1 MQYSIRH
8 ITHFTYGAPI
18 SQSIMEVRTCP
29 RTDAQQQCYAFE
41 LNLTPH
47 AQLFSY
53 QDFMGNIVHHFDIP
67 SKHDELSLESR
78 ALVEVRS
85 PPPIPDSL
93 PESAWAAVDEA
104 LLHGDCL
111 EMTLPSAYARPTE
124 LLEKLRDEFDLVR
137 RDDPLTLLREL
148 NAAIY
153 RSFEYD
159 PRSTHVRSPI
169 DDALRNRSG
178 VCQDFAHVFVALV
191 RGLGIPC
198 RYVSGYLFHRA
209 GDPTMAADRSAE
221 DGSHAWA
228 EVFLPELGWIG
239 FDPTN
244 NILAEERHVR
254 VALGRDYA
262 DVPPTRGTYK
272 GTARKS
278 TLRVGVHVAEA
289 RFPAREELTPE
300 MAQVTQETDV
310 EGEPEEQEQEQQQQ

>member
-1 MQYSIRH
+1 MQYSIVH
-8 ITHFTYGAPI
+8 ITHFSYEAPI

-29 RTDAQQQCYAFE
+29 RTDALQQCYAFE
-41 LNLTPH
+41 LKLTPH

-67 SKHDELSLESR
+67 SKHDELVLESR
-78 ALVEVRS
+78 ALVEVRA
-85 PPPIPDSL
+85 PPAIPDAL
-93 PESAWAAVDEA
+93 PASAWDELDA
-104 LLHGDCL
+104 LLAQGDQL
-111 EMTLPSAYARPTE
+111 EMTLASDFARPTD
-124 LLEKLRDEFDLVR
+124 LLEAARREFALTR

-148 NAAIY
+148 NAQLY
-153 RSFEYD
+153 RSFEYS
-159 PRSTHVRSPI
+159 PRSTHARSPI

-178 VCQDFAHVFVALV
+178 VCQDFAHIFIALV

-198 RYVSGYLFHRA
+198 RYVSGYLFHRSGGPATA
-209 GDPTMAADRSAE
+209 GDRSAE

-228 EVFLPELGWIG
+228 EAYLPDLGWIG

-272 GTARKS
+272 GTRRSK
-278 TLRVGVHVAEA
+278 LRVGVHVAQA
-289 RFPAREELTPE
+289 HFPVRREPTPE
-300 MAQVTQETDV
+300 MAAVTQEADA
-310 EGEPEEQEQEQQQQ
+310 EGEAAQAQEQEQQ

>member
-29 RTDAQQQCYAFE
+29 RTDALQQCYAFE
-41 LNLTPH
+41 LSLTPH

-53 QDFMGNIVHHFDIP
+53 EDFMGNIVHHFNIP

-78 ALVEVRS
+78 ALVEVRE

-93 PESAWAAVDEA
+93 PASAWDDVDD
-104 LLHGDCL
+104 LLEHGDYL
-111 EMTLPSAYARPTE
+111 EMTLPSAYARPSDM
-124 LLEKLRDEFDLVR
+124 LEPLRREFGVVR
-137 RDDPLTLLREL
+137 RDDPLGLLREL
-148 NAAIY
+148 NALIY
-153 RSFEYD
+153 SAFEYD

-178 VCQDFAHVFVALV
+178 VCQDFAHIFIALV
-191 RGLGIPC
+191 RGLDIPC
-198 RYVSGYLFHRA
+198 RYVSGYLFHRSGDAHLA
-209 GDPTMAADRSAE
+209 GDRSAE

-244 NILAEERHVR
+244 NILAQERHVR

-272 GTARKS
+272 GVARKS

-289 RFPAREELTPE
+289 RFPARDDFAPE
-300 MAQVTQETDV
+300 MAQVTQDAED
-310 EGEPEEQEQEQQQQ
+310 EGEPETLVGEQEQ

>member
-8 ITHFTYGAPI
+8 ITHFSYGSPI

-29 RTDAQQQCYAFE
+29 RTDALQQCYAFE
-41 LNLTPH
+41 LSLTPH

-67 SKHDELSLESR
+67 SRHEELSLESR
-78 ALVEVRS
+78 ALVEVRQ
-85 PPPIPDSL
+85 PPPLPASL
-93 PESAWAAVDEA
+93 PPSTWGEVDA
-104 LLHGDCL
+104 LLEQGDFL

-124 LLEKLRDEFDLVR
+124 MLEPLLDEFGLTR
-137 RDDPLTLLREL
+137 RDDPLSLLREL

-169 DDALRNRSG
+169 ADALRNRSG
-178 VCQDFAHVFVALV
+178 VCQDFAHIFITLV

-209 GDPTMAADRSAE
+209 GDPTMAGDRSAE

-228 EVFLPELGWIG
+228 EAYLPELGWVG

-244 NILAEERHVR
+244 NILAAERHVR

-278 TLRVGVHVAEA
+278 TLRVGVTVAEA
-289 RFPAREELTPE
+289 RFPAREVVNPE
-300 MAQVTQETDV
+300 MAQVTQDAEE
-310 EGEPEEQEQEQQQQ
+310 EGEPQEQQQDQQ